1 MKDKLTNEELQN
13 ALSQFSLKGEVK
25 CCTPYGSGHIN
36 DTFLVEAGR
45 SYILQRINSE
55 IFKKPKEL
63 MENIDLVCRFMAE
76 EIKKQ
81 GGNPERES
89 LQIIPTKGGN
99 LYYKDENSNF
109 FRIYLFITDCKAF
122 DLVEKP
128 EHFYESA
135 YAFGHFQKL
144 LSDFPAEKL
153 HETIPHF
160 HDSPQRFQHFLKA
173 LAEDKFDRKKECA
186 EEIEFFLAHEKD
198 LTYAMDLLRKKELP
212 LRVGHNDTKLN
223 NVLFDTK
230 TEKAL
235 CIIDLDTVMPGLAIF
250 DFGDAIRFGANTGAE
265 DETDLSKVSL
275 SLPLFSLYTKGF
287 LEACGS
293 SLWEK
298 EILSL
303 PEGAKIMTLE
313 CGMRFLTDYLQGDT
327 YFHVKRPEHN
337 LDRARTQIALVRD
350 MEKKWMEMKAE
361 VQKYLP

>member
-1 MKDKLTNEELQN
+1 MKNKLTNEELQN

-25 CCTPYGSGHIN
+25 SCTPYGSGHIN
-36 DTFLVEAGR
+36 DTFLVESGR

-89 LQIIPTKGGN
+89 LQIIPTKGGK

-250 DFGDAIRFGANTGAE
+250 DFGDAIRFGANT
-265 DETDLSKVSL
+265 
-275 SLPLFSLYTKGF
+275 
-287 LEACGS
+287 
-293 SLWEK
+293 
-298 EILSL
+298 
-303 PEGAKIMTLE
+303 
-313 CGMRFLTDYLQGDT
+313 
-327 YFHVKRPEHN
+327 
-337 LDRARTQIALVRD
+337 
-350 MEKKWMEMKAE
+350 
-361 VQKYLP
+361 